1 VLLFSFTHVV
11 PEAVIK
17 RRAEKLEAQAGGLP
31 WYDWTDFRDDAE
43 RVLLDELE
51 QVAVRLNM
59 RAHRIERAPDS
70 GSGTAIIC
78 FFESETDMVVFK
90 VGASVVW

>member
-1 VLLFSFTHVV
+1 MLPFSFIHVV

-51 QVAVRLNM
+51 QGAVRLNM
-59 RAHRIERAPDS
+59 RAHRIEKAS
-70 GSGTAIIC
+70 VFGGTAIIC
-78 FFESETDMVVFK
+78 SFESETEMVVFK
-90 VGASVVW
+90 VGASAVW